1 MPTTQDLGEAFK
13 WSQFRTVNR
22 KTATVSLL
30 NNRYEVDQALVGRR
44 VELVFD
50 PFDLS
55 DITVCYHGKQFAKA
69 VPHVIGRH
77 SHPKAR
83 PETEQQP
90 PAPTGIDYLNLV
102 AADHHDA
109 SGAAINFHALT
120 TPTIPLDASDP
131 RDIGIEPVPD
141 HADGQVPGQQSL
153 PGMPAPATLTIDGVA
168 S

>member
-1 MPTTQDLGEAFK
+1 
-13 WSQFRTVNR
+13 
-22 KTATVSLL
+22 VSLL

-55 DITVCYHGKQFAKA
+55 DITVRYHGKQFPKA

-83 PETEQQP
+83 PETEQQF

-109 SGAAINFHALT
+109 AGAAINFHALT
-120 TPTIPLDASDP
+120 TPTIPLDTAIDTDAGRDP
-131 RDIGIEPVPD
+131 AGDPGIEHVPD
-141 HADGQVPGQQSL
+141 HADGEVPGQQPL